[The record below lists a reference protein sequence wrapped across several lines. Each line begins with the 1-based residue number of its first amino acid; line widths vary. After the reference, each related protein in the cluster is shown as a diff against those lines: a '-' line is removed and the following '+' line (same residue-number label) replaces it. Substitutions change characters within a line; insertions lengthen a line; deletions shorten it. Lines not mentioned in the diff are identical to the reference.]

1 MSAKSL
7 MMIVFRVLL
16 TQRPVVAASR
26 RPLSLSLFR
35 HRCALFN
42 LAPSGHHTTPYHQS
56 AAWDTKL

>member
-1 MSAKSL
+1 
-7 MMIVFRVLL
+7 MMIVCRVLL
-16 TQRPVVAASR
+16 TQRPVVATSR

-56 AAWDTKL
+56 AVWDTKL